1 MIEYVKTILQKVSF
15 SKYLFERE
23 LRKGL
28 SLILPIEFE
37 EFKNWCYETF
47 GKIHQFIL
55 NRYFQPVS

>member
-28 SLILPIEFE
+28 RLIRPHEAE
-37 EFKNWCYETF
+37 DFKNWCYSMFEKLH
-47 GKIHQFIL
+47 GAIL
-55 NRYFQPVS
+55 NRYFQPSY